1 MVRTP
6 PPGVG
11 SASSTSTRSPA
22 WARTM
27 AAARP
32 FGPEPTTHA
41 LRLMPTIGYSLGS
54 KWTHYLLFSQLLEEA
69 ADGFDAVV
77 EVGDVELL
85 VGGVEVVVGEAEA
98 HHHAGNFQHVL
109 KVGDDGNRA
118 AAANE
123 DRIFLEGV
131 VQGFGG
137 GFDVGIVGADH
148 GGRTLAPDFDGGFD
162 ALGRELLHKGR
173 VLFQDV
179 IGILVGDEAH
189 GNFRGRL
196 RGDHRL
202 GAGGDEASGHA
213 VDFER
218 GARPGAVE
226 DGVAGLSGERFRSDF
241 GFAVVL
247 FVEGQALPGFEFV
260 FGWSLHTFIEAGDQD
275 FALGVLQ
282 LADDFDEGKERI
294 GGCAAIHAGV
304 QVGLGAPGFDFGVDQ
319 AAQADTERGKIGR
332 EEFGVAD

>member
-85 VGGVEVVVGEAEA
+85 VGGVEVVVGKAEA
-98 HHHAGNFQHVL
+98 HHHAGNFQDVL
-109 KVGDDGNRA
+109 KVGDDGNGA
-118 AAANE
+118 AAADE

-131 VQGFGG
+131 VQGFRGG
-137 GFDVGIVGADH
+137 LDVGVISADDS
-148 GGRTLAPDFDGGFD
+148 GGTLAVNFDCGFD
-162 ALGRELLHKGR
+162 AFGRQLLHIRG
-173 VLFQDV
+173 VSLQDV
-179 IGILVGDEAH
+179 IGILIGDEAH
-189 GNFRGRL
+189 GN
-196 RGDHRL
+196 
-202 GAGGDEASGHA
+202 
-213 VDFER
+213 
-218 GARPGAVE
+218 
-226 DGVAGLSGERFRSDF
+226 
-241 GFAVVL
+241 
-247 FVEGQALPGFEFV
+247 
-260 FGWSLHTFIEAGDQD
+260 
-275 FALGVLQ
+275 
-282 LADDFDEGKERI
+282 
-294 GGCAAIHAGV
+294 
-304 QVGLGAPGFDFGVDQ
+304 
-319 AAQADTERGKIGR
+319 
-332 EEFGVAD
+332 